1 MHHIVLHGSRF
12 SEMQLLFHAEFVSF
26 QAWMRKDEKSRVQAK
41 DRLDG
46 QVSLLH
52 SKLFAAQEQ
61 LQGLQYLV
69 DEFQT
74 EKEVMQLE
82 AEELHSQ
89 LSMLQETLSKVN
101 FSSSRCVQHTL
112 HDMPHAPYSILCSC
126 VLAAARAMER
136 FRQ

>member
-1 MHHIVLHGSRF
+1 MHDEVLHGSRL
-12 SEMQLLFHAEFVSF
+12 SEMQLLFHAQFVLF
-26 QAWMRKDEKSRVQAK
+26 QAWVRKDEKSRVQAQE
-41 DRLDG
+41 RLEG
-46 QVSLLH
+46 QVSLLQ

-89 LSMLQETLSKVN
+89 LSMLQESLSQVN
-101 FSSSRCVQHTL
+101 FSSSRCVQYTP
-112 HDMPHAPYSILCSC
+112 HDTPHAPDSILCSC
-126 VLAAARAMER
+126 VLAASRTMER
-136 FRQ
+136 LRQ